1 MAKSKTFNNIETI
14 IKEIKPLCKE
24 VIKIDKL
31 NGITMVCYTANNT
44 ECDNGISEVN
54 QILTDLKLQPIIVD
68 KDKDRIN
75 AFTVQ
80 YPELKVKYTDKQI
93 EKMYKDNFKWLID
106 NLVEKDID
114 KRVDKTLLLNCKDVY
129 VRQAILT
136 FIRSNIN
143 PYKTKLEDLLTDN
156 EYRLNVERMYKQF
169 LEEYIITRS

>member
-1 MAKSKTFNNIETI
+1 
-14 IKEIKPLCKE
+14 
-24 VIKIDKL
+24 
-31 NGITMVCYTANNT
+31 
-44 ECDNGISEVN
+44 
-54 QILTDLKLQPIIVD
+54 
-68 KDKDRIN
+68 
-75 AFTVQ
+75 
-80 YPELKVKYTDKQI
+80 
-93 EKMYKDNFKWLID
+93 MYKDNFKWLID